1 VSENWLDDVYR
12 CYFCA
17 EVVEHQGEDPSIVY
31 LVTEGE
37 RPRREECFSHA
48 ACFRRAKSAGV
59 NVYAREPIPEPILF
73 GLTHAEALVLFD
85 FMVRFERTGQL
96 SFDHLSEE
104 MVLSKLQGFLEREL
118 SEPFRSDY
126 YELVQQARRE
136 VSGDLETD
144 SIEP

>member
-1 VSENWLDDVYR
+1 
-12 CYFCA
+12 
-17 EVVEHQGEDPSIVY
+17 
-31 LVTEGE
+31 
-37 RPRREECFSHA
+37 
-48 ACFRRAKSAGV
+48 V

-73 GLTHAEALVLFD
+73 GLTHAESLVLFD